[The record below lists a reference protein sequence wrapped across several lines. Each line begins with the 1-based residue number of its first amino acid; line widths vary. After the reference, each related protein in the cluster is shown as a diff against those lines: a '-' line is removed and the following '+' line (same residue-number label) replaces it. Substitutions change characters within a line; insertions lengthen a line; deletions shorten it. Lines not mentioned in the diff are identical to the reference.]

1 MRMMN
6 KDDGDRIDDDD
17 DDDDNNDDGD
27 NCVLNGLVGSFLC

>member
-1 MRMMN
+1 MMN
-6 KDDGDRIDDDD
+6 KDDGYRIDDD